1 MRGQIEQDLLDL
13 RKAQAHGATMQWA
26 MRGQL
31 GFACPAMQTNGRYQ
45 RQNARV
51 FFLRQ
56 YVKHAVQRQA
66 ENSVAQAAA
75 VEEKQQAN
83 PASHYSLKV
92 FYMLTA
98 RHICSCPH
106 RRFCQGSGC
115 TL

>member
-13 RKAQAHGATMQWA
+13 RKAQAHGTTMQCA

-31 GFACPAMQTNGRYQ
+31 GLACPAMQTHGRYQ

-51 FFLRQ
+51 FLRQ

-83 PASHYSLKV
+83 PASHHTLKV
-92 FYMLTA
+92 LLYFD
-98 RHICSCPH
+98 I
-106 RRFCQGSGC
+106 
-115 TL
+115 

>member
-1 MRGQIEQDLLDL
+1 MADTKD
-13 RKAQAHGATMQWA
+13 KMHV
-26 MRGQL
+26 
-31 GFACPAMQTNGRYQ
+31 F
-45 RQNARV
+45 

-92 FYMLTA
+92 FLYVDSASYLFMSAPTFLSGFWLHALSRKTKQNLIPNWFLTA
-98 RHICSCPH
+98 A
-106 RRFCQGSGC
+106 QK
-115 TL
+115 L